1 MQIDTDR
8 LSGMVKE
15 KDLLAKEQGG
25 FQKERGCRDQ
35 GLSLVLLGKMKILKK
50 AHGIMITFIHFSK
63 AYDNVDRD
71 KLWKSIEKL
80 GVNGKFLGFVQS
92 LYRLTSCQATVGV

>member
-15 KDLLAKEQGG
+15 KDLLGEEQGG

-50 AHGIMITFIHFSK
+50 AHGIMITFIDFSK

-71 KLWKSIEKL
+71 KLWKSIGKL
-80 GVNGKFLGFVQS
+80 GMNGKFLGFVQS
-92 LYRLTSCQATVGV
+92 LYWLTSCQATVGV